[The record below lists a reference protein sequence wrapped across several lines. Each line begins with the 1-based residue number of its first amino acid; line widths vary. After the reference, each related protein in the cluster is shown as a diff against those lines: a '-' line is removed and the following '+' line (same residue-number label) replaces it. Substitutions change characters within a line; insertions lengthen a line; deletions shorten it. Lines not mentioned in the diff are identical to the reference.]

1 MTKIELTMEDSKE
14 FNPKNFLKELEKT
27 INTSDS
33 EEILNGEAYPEPFP
47 HMIINNL
54 YNEKELELIWEEL
67 KFFTKPGKL
76 LEAKDYGG
84 VVDRTNARAICL
96 DDLFVR
102 HRQMSNILTVNRKLF
117 TSTILKEFGKIH
129 DCCSIA
135 QLCNSD
141 TTKLRYYH
149 NDDYYE
155 AHTDKSMQFLG
166 FSYFYK
172 EPKKFTGGELL
183 FPKYDYKVPCENNS
197 IIIMP
202 GWVEH
207 AVSKVSIEDS
217 DYYDGWG
224 RYAIT
229 SFFGSKDRNYKPQN
243 PEIIAKSNSTPETG
257 K

>member
-1 MTKIELTMEDSKE
+1 M
-14 FNPKNFLKELEKT
+14 N
-27 INTSDS
+27 

-54 YNEKELELIWEEL
+54 YNEEELELIWEEL

-84 VVDRTNARAICL
+84 VIGYTPARAVIL
-96 DDLFVR
+96 DEVFNNY
-102 HRQMSNILTVNRKLF
+102 RQISNILEVSRKLF
-117 TSTILKEFGKIH
+117 SSTILKEFGKIH

-135 QLCNSD
+135 QNCNWD
-141 TTKLRYYH
+141 IVKLRYYH
-149 NDDYYE
+149 NDDYYD
-155 AHTDKSMQFLG
+155 AHTDRPFQFLA

-172 EPKKFTGGELL
+172 EPKKFEGGELL
-183 FPKYDYKVPCENNS
+183 FPKYDYKVPCDNNS

-217 DYYDGWG
+217 EYFDGWG

-229 SFFGSKDRNYKPQN
+229 HFFGCRDKKGTNNPPPQT
-243 PEIIAKSNSTPETG
+243 K